1 VAAWLNGSSTGLTAG
16 IYITNPGCRTK
27 RTNFRLDPHRIA
39 DLRTLRISAV
49 SLANTSSTST
59 TTDRTRGRNQH
70 PPTTTQRSSS
80 PSTRRSD
87 ATQSSAASSTS
98 TTEQHEPA
106 LNRQAKPHGTNIGAL

>member
-70 PPTTTQRSSS
+70 PPNHDPTVII
-80 PSTRRSD
+80 PIDAPIRRYPVLGGIINKYHR
-87 ATQSSAASSTS
+87 AA
-98 TTEQHEPA
+98 
-106 LNRQAKPHGTNIGAL
+106 

>member
-49 SLANTSSTST
+49 SLVRQPHFEICSCLCWLK
-59 TTDRTRGRNQH
+59 
-70 PPTTTQRSSS
+70 
-80 PSTRRSD
+80 
-87 ATQSSAASSTS
+87 AA
-98 TTEQHEPA
+98 A
-106 LNRQAKPHGTNIGAL
+106 